1 MAHKTF
7 ISYKYSDA
15 KGLRDRIIESLGSDA
30 TYYRGEDGYSDDLSS
45 LKAET
50 IKGRLKDMLF
60 DTTVTIVIVSPE
72 MLQSNWIDWEIEYS
86 LREYER
92 NGTTSHTNGVV
103 GVVMNDWTGGTGW
116 IKTNHNNADG
126 YSSVSYNESKLFNI
140 INKNRFNQAPKKYAC
155 ESCRTVNSLNGS
167 YIALVGQDDFLA
179 DPTRYIENAYD
190 KSQKLWNYDLWKTS

>member
-1 MAHKTF
+1 
-7 ISYKYSDA
+7 
-15 KGLRDRIIESLGSDA
+15 
-30 TYYRGEDGYSDDLSS
+30 
-45 LKAET
+45 
-50 IKGRLKDMLF
+50 MLF

-116 IKTNHNNADG
+116 IKTNHNNTDG
-126 YSSVSYNESKLFNI
+126 CSSVSYNESKLFNI
-140 INKNRFNQAPKKYAC
+140 INKNRFNQTPKKYAC

-167 YIALVGQDDFLA
+167 YIALVGQDDFSLIPL
-179 DPTRYIENAYD
+179 DISKMRTTRA
-190 KSQKLWNYDLWKTS
+190 KSSGTTTFGRRDR